1 MFDFNDLGIK
11 PGDVI
16 SIFAEAIDTA
26 PEANLARSQT
36 INLTVISEEDYN
48 AFLRERNDISDIEG
62 KYSELLDQFH
72 SLVIRRPMHHA
83 PISFSHFLTTINRE
97 LTRGNSAPPE
107 PHASSRP

>member
-1 MFDFNDLGIK
+1 MIWESS

-16 SIFAEAIDTA
+16 SMFAEAIDTA

-48 AFLRERNDISDIEG
+48 SFLREQNDISDIEG

-72 SLVIRRPMHHA
+72 ELIEENRRKSGRR
-83 PISFSHFLTTINRE
+83 IDE
-97 LTRGNSAPPE
+97 LRIIPE
-107 PHASSRP
+107 ILNEAGA